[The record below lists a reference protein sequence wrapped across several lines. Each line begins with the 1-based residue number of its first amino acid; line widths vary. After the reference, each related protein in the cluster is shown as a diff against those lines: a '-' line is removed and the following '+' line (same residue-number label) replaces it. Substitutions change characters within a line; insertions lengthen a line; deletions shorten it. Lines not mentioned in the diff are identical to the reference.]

1 MNFSN
6 NNHRLTAV
14 EAMILQEM
22 DSRGRITVH
31 SLDRVHARTGLHYL
45 TVSEM
50 ARRLQ
55 EQVFGALF

>member
-1 MNFSN
+1 MDFIN
-6 NNHRLTAV
+6 NNPRLTAV

-22 DSRGRITVH
+22 DSTGRITVH

-45 TVSEM
+45 TVSDM

-55 EQVFGALF
+55 EQVFGSIF